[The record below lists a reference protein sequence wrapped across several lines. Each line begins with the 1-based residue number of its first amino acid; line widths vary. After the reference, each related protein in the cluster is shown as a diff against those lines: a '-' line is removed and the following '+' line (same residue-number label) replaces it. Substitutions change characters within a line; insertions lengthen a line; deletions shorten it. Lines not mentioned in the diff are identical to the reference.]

1 MDTLPKEM
9 LLKIIGE
16 VKLEDLPSEVL
27 IHMIHERDAKI
38 SHYQAFEEKH
48 NNLLKKF
55 QTLNS
60 EHCELKASN
69 LILEKLYQ
77 DRVTEIEKLNHDNK
91 ELMEKQ
97 EVRQRS
103 HEDIYGDDL
112 PHQSGKYLYM
122 NRIQAD
128 FDFTK
133 ISEKELK
140 KIKKKNL
147 LDFMNEKCSFTDV
160 LVNNCDAFGNL
171 SPLQAH
177 TSCRVI
183 WKEFR
188 NWLLQNNII
197 PSCKRGLLNVYSFE
211 EFCNKLVL
219 ATKKNY
225 PNIEYKNGDHKSK
238 FGHKDNPRVF
248 IKLKN

>member
-1 MDTLPKEM
+1 MDSLPKEM
-9 LLKIIGE
+9 LLKIIGD
-16 VKLEDLPSEVL
+16 VKLENLPNEVL
-27 IHMIHERDAKI
+27 IHMIHEKDAKI
-38 SHYQAFEEKH
+38 SHYQTFEEKY

-55 QTLNS
+55 QILNS
-60 EHCELKASN
+60 EHSELQEQHE
-69 LILEKLYQ
+69 LLEKMYE
-77 DRVTEIEKLNHDNK
+77 DRNIEIKQLQ
-91 ELMEKQ
+91 Q

-103 HEDIYGDDL
+103 QEDIYGDNL
-112 PHQSGKYLYM
+112 PHQNGKYLYM

-128 FDFTK
+128 FDFSK

-140 KIKKKNL
+140 NIKKKNL
-147 LDFMNEKCSFTDV
+147 LDFIKEKCEFTDV
-160 LVNNCDAFGNL
+160 LINNCDAFGTL

-183 WKEFR
+183 WREYR

-197 PSCKRGLLNVYSFE
+197 PSRKRGLLNVFAFD
-211 EFCNKLVL
+211 EFCNRLTN
-219 ATKKNY
+219 ATKKAY

>member
-16 VKLEDLPSEVL
+16 VKLENLPNEVL
-27 IHMIHERDAKI
+27 IHMIHEKDAKI
-38 SHYQAFEEKH
+38 SHYQAFEEKY
-48 NNLLKKF
+48 NNVLKKF
-55 QTLNS
+55 QILNS
-60 EHCELKASN
+60 EYSELQEQHE
-69 LILEKLYQ
+69 LLEKMYE
-77 DRVTEIEKLNHDNK
+77 DRNTEI
-91 ELMEKQ
+91 KQ
-97 EVRQRS
+97 LQQDVRQRS
-103 HEDIYGDDL
+103 PEDIYGDDL

-128 FDFTK
+128 FDFSK

-140 KIKKKNL
+140 NIKKKNL
-147 LDFMNEKCSFTDV
+147 LNFMNEKCSFTDV
-160 LVNNCDAFGNL
+160 LVNNCESLGNDCE
-171 SPLQAH
+171 LQAY

-197 PSCKRGLLNVYSFE
+197 PSRKRGLLNVYSFD
-211 EFCNKLVL
+211 EFCHRLIL
-219 ATKKNY
+219 ATKNKY
-225 PNIEYKNGDHKSK
+225 PNIEYKNRDHKSK
-238 FGHKDNPRVF
+238 FGSKDNPRVF